1 MPELPNNYKII
12 DGKEWSIFLGRVAG
26 SAQPGR
32 KESYHKD
39 SQILAQLMAGK
50 SIEQAG
56 VDEALLSNLS
66 GLYLEGIRSIYN
78 LVTVTENSRNPMLI
92 KQIWE
97 SNMFKNT
104 RYITEI
110 RGVSTA
116 IRDFG
121 PPSPEQLELITD
133 DVIEKLSQG
142 EHVLV
147 HCLGGIGR
155 TGTILSAIYM
165 KTHEQYNAKEAIKYI
180 RRTYLDNAVESSSQE
195 EALRVFGQSL
205 EQQRSTSKNA

>member
-1 MPELPNNYKII
+1 
-12 DGKEWSIFLGRVAG
+12 
-26 SAQPGR
+26 
-32 KESYHKD
+32 
-39 SQILAQLMAGK
+39 
-50 SIEQAG
+50 
-56 VDEALLSNLS
+56 
-66 GLYLEGIRSIYN
+66 
-78 LVTVTENSRNPMLI
+78 MLI

-133 DVIEKLSQG
+133 DVIEKLGQG

-155 TGTILSAIYM
+155 TGTILS
-165 KTHEQYNAKEAIKYI
+165 
-180 RRTYLDNAVESSSQE
+180 
-195 EALRVFGQSL
+195 
-205 EQQRSTSKNA
+205 